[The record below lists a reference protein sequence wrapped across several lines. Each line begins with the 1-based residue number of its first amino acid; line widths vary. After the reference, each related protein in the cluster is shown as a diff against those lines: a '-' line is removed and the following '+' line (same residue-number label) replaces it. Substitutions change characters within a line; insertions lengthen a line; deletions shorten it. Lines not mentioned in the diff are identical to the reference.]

1 MIIDIEYCNVPLT
14 IKGTYIEEEPRVDY
28 YPDGS
33 GYPGYP
39 SDFEIRQIMCGEIDL
54 QELLTYDQTEKI
66 REIILKQI
74 EE

>member
-1 MIIDIEYCNVPLT
+1 MTIDIEYCNVFLT
-14 IKGTYIEEEPRVDY
+14 IKGTYSPEEPRVDH

-39 SDFEIRQIMCGEIDL
+39 SDFDIEEVMCGEADL
-54 QELLTYDQTEKI
+54 QKLLTYEQMEDIK
-66 REIILKQI
+66 EIILKQI